1 MAAQGSREQSQYSRR
16 SSRSQRR
23 GRLPRALAAED
34 RLSEARAS
42 RELPPPPPP
51 PPPQQHPWAD
61 SRQSAGRSTASSL
74 ISRLGKHS
82 SRPPSS
88 MLDEEAAMRRSATS
102 VAGAASG
109 MTPVRLTRYYGP
121 PRLGRERQEEE
132 AAEFGPH
139 VDGSRTWEVG
149 GEMPGRR
156 LDRAPLA
163 ADAGGSRVSRRS
175 ASRQA
180 RTVAEC
186 VAPASTPPR
195 PARSKDAGDR
205 PHRTLEMTF
214 AMGAFVCVATLVVA
228 FVVRAWMPY
237 EARSDPFCRSD
248 ACLAHVRLIEARI
261 DRGVDPCVDFDAYAC
276 SRWKPASEFYG
287 HASALTN
294 VLLDNWRRWA
304 LNGAARAVS
313 PAEVAVEREQPDE
326 DDEMREAAAAEAAAV
341 AVAPAAPAQPC
352 PVGMRPAAVLTHH
365 LAAGGAAA
373 QECSSDPEELFC
385 LSLAADLKRLLPRER
400 HMARMKMLQTLHD
413 LEFGENIGEAALGE
427 P

>member
-294 VLLDNWRRWA
+294 VLLDNWRRST
-304 LNGAARAVS
+304 LNAAA
-313 PAEVAVEREQPDE
+313 PADVEVKQEQPGE
-326 DDEMREAAAAEAAAV
+326 DAEMREAAVAAA
-341 AVAPAAPAQPC
+341 AAPPQPW
-352 PVGMRPAAVLTHH
+352 PLAMRPAAVMPHR

-373 QECSSDPEELFC
+373 QALSSDPEELFC
-385 LSLAADLKRLLPRER
+385 LSLAARLKRLLPRER

-413 LEFGENIGEAALGE
+413 LESGENIGEFALGD